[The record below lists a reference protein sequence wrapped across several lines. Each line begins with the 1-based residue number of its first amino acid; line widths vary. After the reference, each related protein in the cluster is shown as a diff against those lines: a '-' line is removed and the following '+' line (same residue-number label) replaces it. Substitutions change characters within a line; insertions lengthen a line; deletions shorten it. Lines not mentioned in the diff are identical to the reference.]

1 MVPSVTDVAG
11 PWGGFAEGGGEEELA
26 GCYGGEEVR
35 AAPAGQGQ
43 GAGHE
48 GGEGLHG
55 RGALTDLGEEHRD
68 LEDAEAVGR
77 GHVEQ
82 AGPGEIL
89 PGIRGGQHLGGQV
102 SHCLLT
108 LPQGEVHHRHWP
120 LLTVRRTRVWKN

>member
-1 MVPSVTDVAG
+1 MRRSSPDGYA
-11 PWGGFAEGGGEEELA
+11 
-26 GCYGGEEVR
+26 GEEVG

-89 PGIRGGQHLGGQV
+89 PGVRRSREHLGGQV